1 MAERLMTY
9 ETQFFGFSPQTCV
22 LRVSSGIQDSL
33 LDVMLVVERVI
44 FKKLKEMPENSITP
58 SQIRFC
64 TENFLQLMKER
75 FDMIFERVEQGI
87 LQRIFY
93 IPENVLLPE
102 DKAQEQ
108 YPYTEEECQELQ
120 AEIAQLEHSY
130 RCEMMAKQALQVE
143 LEEQKL
149 TELKLEQRI
158 HWFNNLDNTWKNNA
172 VSNVPESLIF
182 VRELT
187 QKVPVILQKIQEKYK
202 NELKHERAASENE
215 QEEKETS
222 KILMILGQGAGNPDP
237 HSHHNLRGS
246 NTAFLM

>member
-1 MAERLMTY
+1 MADRLMTY

-58 SQIRFC
+58 SQIRVC
-64 TENFLQLMKER
+64 TESFLQVMKER

-87 LQRIFY
+87 LQHIFY
-93 IPENVLLPE
+93 IPENILLPE
-102 DKAQEQ
+102 DKVQEQ
-108 YPYTEEECQELQ
+108 YPYTEEQCKALQ

-130 RCEMMAKQALQVE
+130 RGEIMAKHELLAE

-149 TELKLEQRI
+149 TELRLEQRI
-158 HWFNNLDNTWKNNA
+158 HWFNNLDSTWKSNA
-172 VSNVPESLIF
+172 VSNVPESLAF

-187 QKVPVILQKIQEKYK
+187 LKVPAMLQKIQEKYK
-202 NELKHERAASENE
+202 DELKHSQAVSVSE
-215 QEEKETS
+215 QEEEKESRS
-222 KILMILGQGAGNPDP
+222 KRLKL
-237 HSHHNLRGS
+237 
-246 NTAFLM
+246 